1 MFKYQELIERLSVEE
16 VNSTINKMVD
26 NYDMT
31 GKYHEKDN
39 SFGGRGRLINE
50 YFNLSPDFLSLM
62 DDYAQKE
69 YESQSFE
76 FPSIVHD
83 MDYIKEEIYSSLLD
97 YLESKA
103 NKILVDRE
111 HLRISVG
118 TTIDFK
124 ECQFSKKYL
133 GKVEFYK
140 DGGWGIAEEN
150 GLVVVKNHMVRQPS
164 RTRSLLDGLSY
175 LSYDIIISCPYR
187 IIQDRDTG
195 KYGIL
200 SYDSFYET
208 VHCLYEE
215 IVVDYNYFEHHYFI
229 KAKKNGK
236 WGCFDEKCALIIDF
250 EYERIEVVS
259 CFLECIRTVE
269 YHFDEASFEYVI
281 GGKKDLYDT
290 EGTLLIGG
298 YDNLS
303 VDNDKY
309 YKFYFGTYYEYYGG
323 RIDSQGCPV
332 GARRVRLN
340 FEMSKC
346 LVLDRDFITIINN
359 GNGVFR
365 MPKGLRFQSLENVEA
380 YVPSDYLFK
389 YEVDLRDYNNLFIYL
404 HSHYRERHL
413 TSDYIKD
420 EFTTPKEQDNCI
432 KVQSNGYE
440 DNRKRLQALLCEYK
454 KKQEK
459 DDTLVT
465 IIRLSDDKRI
475 LWIDY
480 ANEILGMKYWLYAYR
495 IYRKGRKYGIFDGDG
510 LKPALFDAINA
521 ITTKSPDQKLYFASL
536 EYFRD
541 SKKEKNNNPNYIGR
555 RHLLIH
561 YYKIDDDGKYI
572 NVEDDWETFNPR
584 KCKWYPDG
592 FDEVYDD
599 DFYD

>member
-1 MFKYQELIERLSVEE
+1 MFKYKELIERLSVEE
-16 VNSTINKMVD
+16 VNSAINKMVD

-250 EYERIEVVS
+250 EYDDIS
-259 CFLECIRTVE
+259 LNGGYLECTKGAEYLPHGATRSIVDEYAVE
-269 YHFDEASFEYVI
+269 
-281 GGKKDLYDT
+281 GKYLYNGD
-290 EGTLLIGG
+290 GTLMIGG
-298 YDNLS
+298 YDNLIC
-303 VDNDKY
+303 DYGYFKI
-309 YKFYFGTYYEYYGG
+309 YFGTFYENYDVQE
-323 RIDSQGCPV
+323 IDRYENLYIES
-332 GARRVRLN
+332 RERLN
-340 FEMSKC
+340 YKSSKC
-346 LVLDRDFITIINN
+346 LVLDKGFKTIMNIN
-359 GNGVFR
+359 GFFR
-365 MPKGLRFQSLENVEA
+365 MQKGHMFRSLTEVEQMI
-380 YVPSDYLFK
+380 PSEFLLSHQ
-389 YEVDLRDYNNLFIYL
+389 VDLSDLHEGFIYL
-404 HSHYRERHL
+404 KDLKYKGERIYKSVITIMKL
-413 TSDYIKD
+413 NGNKEIAWTECVNAILESDYNIH
-420 EFTTPKEQDNCI
+420 
-432 KVQSNGYE
+432 
-440 DNRKRLQALLCEYK
+440 
-454 KKQEK
+454 
-459 DDTLVT
+459 
-465 IIRLSDDKRI
+465 
-475 LWIDY
+475 
-480 ANEILGMKYWLYAYR
+480 
-495 IYRKGRKYGIFDGDG
+495 IYRKGVKYGVFGKTV
-510 LKPALFDAINA
+510 LKPAMYDAISRE
-521 ITTKSPDQKLYFASL
+521 TPDDKIYVAVFESRQDTSTI
-536 EYFRD
+536 EPD
-541 SKKEKNNNPNYIGR
+541 NPNYDSCFGLFIR
-555 RHLLIH
+555 
-561 YYKIDDDGKYI
+561 YYTIETNGDLAR
-572 NVEDDWETFNPR
+572 VEDNWDVFDPR
-584 KCKWYPDG
+584 DCEWYP
-592 FDEVYDD
+592 YD
-599 DFYD
+599 FINKHYR